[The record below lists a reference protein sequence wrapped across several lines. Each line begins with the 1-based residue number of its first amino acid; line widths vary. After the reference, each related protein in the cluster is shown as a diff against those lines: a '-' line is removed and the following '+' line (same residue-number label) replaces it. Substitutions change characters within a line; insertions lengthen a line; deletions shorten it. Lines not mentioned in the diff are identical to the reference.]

1 MTFPKMSKTK
11 MVGIA
16 AIIGWPIAF
25 LLGYRSG
32 MVHVIAGAAV
42 FMWWFQV
49 LGAEPEKQKKKRN
62 LGFRPQ

>member
-1 MTFPKMSKTK
+1 MKLPKMTKTK

-16 AIIGWPIAF
+16 AAIGWPIAI
-25 LLGYRSG
+25 LLGYGSG
-32 MVHVIAGAAV
+32 MVHVIAGAAL

-49 LGAEPEKQKKKRN
+49 LGAEPESQKKKRN